1 MSIKTEIFSKKYSSD
16 DFVLGFISL
25 FQVDYKSGEPK
36 LLGRKMNFLSF
47 IKKIRGAQGVS
58 YYSSDILIILYYRKT
73 TLKKNIANNWFSFF
87 AVTERNI
94 LFIFPFSFF
103 LSSSTTTSWF
113 NHIIIV
119 KELYSF
125 ILNIKKI
132 YILLT
137 SSFAF

>member
-58 YYSSDILIILYYRKT
+58 YYTSDILIILYSRKT
-73 TLKKNIANNWFSFF
+73 TFNKNIANN
-87 AVTERNI
+87 
-94 LFIFPFSFF
+94 
-103 LSSSTTTSWF
+103 
-113 NHIIIV
+113 
-119 KELYSF
+119 
-125 ILNIKKI
+125 
-132 YILLT
+132 
-137 SSFAF
+137 